1 MPSREAANV
10 RRLTLH
16 AKDDPLRSGGKAP
29 RMSFID
35 HLNKWLTALQ
45 ALAVV
50 GGVVVALYQLNEI
63 AAQSAIQSRTL
74 EDQKIAQSATLILR
88 MRDALDEGKYKNIAD
103 AIQAHDQK
111 YKLVSLGGGPIRD
124 IEVEA
129 YIGNFEDIGLLVK
142 ESSLLNDMAYNHFS
156 YDIEKAW
163 CNRDVQKIIAD
174 GRKVDKSITASGDPI
189 YGQFERLAQ
198 SYLAKEHQT
207 CDDLDKQ

>member
-1 MPSREAANV
+1 
-10 RRLTLH
+10 
-16 AKDDPLRSGGKAP
+16 
-29 RMSFID
+29 MSFID

-63 AAQSAIQSRTL
+63 AAQTAIQSRTL
-74 EDQKIAQSATLILR
+74 EDQKI
-88 MRDALDEGKYKNIAD
+88 
-103 AIQAHDQK
+103 
-111 YKLVSLGGGPIRD
+111 KLLSPGGGPIRD

-163 CNRDVQKIIAD
+163 CNRDVQKVIAD
-174 GRKVDKSITASGDPI
+174 VSKADKSITASGDPI

>member
-1 MPSREAANV
+1 
-10 RRLTLH
+10 
-16 AKDDPLRSGGKAP
+16 
-29 RMSFID
+29 MSFID

-63 AAQSAIQSRTL
+63 AAQTAIQSRTL
-74 EDQKIAQSATLILR
+74 EDQKIAQSATLILK
-88 MRDALDEGKYKNIAD
+88 MRDALDDGKYKNIAD

-111 YKLVSLGGGPIRD
+111 YKLLSPGGGPIRD

-163 CNRDVQKIIAD
+163 CNRDVQKVIAD
-174 GRKVDKSITASGDPI
+174 VSKADKSITASGDPI